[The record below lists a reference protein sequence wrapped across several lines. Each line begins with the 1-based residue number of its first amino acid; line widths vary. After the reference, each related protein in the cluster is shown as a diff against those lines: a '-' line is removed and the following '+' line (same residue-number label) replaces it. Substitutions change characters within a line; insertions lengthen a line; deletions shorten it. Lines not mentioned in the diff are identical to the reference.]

1 MAYFAISFGSFV
13 LLLNRNGIIISVL
26 MSSPNTHAF
35 PSKTASVANGE
46 FVDFGGDGISEKL
59 MMRVVTAVEMRML
72 SYCSSPYPL
81 QSNYK
86 YLSGLA
92 ILPSIAEAAAVAG
105 DERYTLDESAPIL
118 PTKFLED
125 EDIHISSSPRA
136 PRCVPTQAPHV
147 AFVNTAPDS
156 RYTSTYPRRIA
167 SSYTLT
173 EAGVTMHLVF

>member
-1 MAYFAISFGSFV
+1 MLFLV
-13 LLLNRNGIIISVL
+13 KQPQLQMVK
-26 MSSPNTHAF
+26 SSILAEMELWGN
-35 PSKTASVANGE
+35 
-46 FVDFGGDGISEKL
+46 L
-59 MMRVVTAVEMRML
+59 MMRVAVVAVEMML
-72 SYCSSPYPL
+72 SDCVLPYPL
-81 QSNYK
+81 QPNYK

-92 ILPSIAEAAAVAG
+92 ILPSIAEAAAVSG
-105 DERYTLDESAPIL
+105 DERYTFDESAPIL

-173 EAGVTMHLVF
+173 EAGVTMHLVFLCTFLPLRIREIGRASCRERV

>member
-1 MAYFAISFGSFV
+1 MEEDNGGGGEDESGRDDDDVVV
-13 LLLNRNGIIISVL
+13 LCVAL
-26 MSSPNTHAF
+26 SSA
-35 PSKTASVANGE
+35 A
-46 FVDFGGDGISEKL
+46 
-59 MMRVVTAVEMRML
+59 
-72 SYCSSPYPL
+72 
-81 QSNYK
+81 NYK

-105 DERYTLDESAPIL
+105 DERYTFDERAPIL

-147 AFVNTAPDS
+147 EFVNTAPDS

-167 SSYTLT
+167 SS
-173 EAGVTMHLVF
+173 

>member
-1 MAYFAISFGSFV
+1 MV
-13 LLLNRNGIIISVL
+13 
-26 MSSPNTHAF
+26 T
-35 PSKTASVANGE
+35 
-46 FVDFGGDGISEKL
+46 
-59 MMRVVTAVEMRML
+59 VVRMTRVEMRGMPHYVL
-72 SYCSSPYPL
+72 SYPL

-105 DERYTLDESAPIL
+105 DARYTFDESAPIL

-147 AFVNTAPDS
+147 AFVNTLQTP
-156 RYTSTYPRRIA
+156 STPLHTLVELLPRR
-167 SSYTLT
+167 L
-173 EAGVTMHLVF
+173 

>member
-1 MAYFAISFGSFV
+1 MALEGKIMMAAV
-13 LLLNRNGIIISVL
+13 RMTLVEMMMMLLPYSVL
-26 MSSPNTHAF
+26 
-35 PSKTASVANGE
+35 
-46 FVDFGGDGISEKL
+46 
-59 MMRVVTAVEMRML
+59 
-72 SYCSSPYPL
+72 SYLL
-81 QSNYK
+81 QPNYK

-105 DERYTLDESAPIL
+105 DERYTFDESAPIL
-118 PTKFLED
+118 PTKFLEE
-125 EDIHISSSPRA
+125 EDIQISSSPRA

-173 EAGVTMHLVF
+173 EAGVTMHLVFLWTFLPLRIRAAISKSSILPFVAEPMNAWSISTPAISLADRAASG